1 MLFRPS
7 VDVMRTMG
15 VVHCCKKKKTKK
27 KRPVLCSWR
36 DGRSL
41 RGVLLGLYL
50 SRFLYST
57 IDARSLSV
65 TIMPS
70 LIVVVRYG
78 FSISDVP
85 LPLITAIRATGCI
98 PSMVEYLHFS
108 DRACTYV
115 WSMIDKQEY
124 RLGAWRLL
132 TVCLQASWAD
142 FGLCSPVLLHF
153 SSWPLFKA
161 IY

>member
-1 MLFRPS
+1 MWCN
-7 VDVMRTMG
+7 
-15 VVHCCKKKKTKK
+15 VVLKKKERKK
-27 KRPVLCSWR
+27 
-36 DGRSL
+36 GRSCAVGEMAG
-41 RGVLLGLYL
+41 RFEKVLLGLYL

-108 DRACTYV
+108 DRACIYV